1 MDVDDDDE
9 ECRRAGGTSV
19 GRRIEPRAELGGGFG
34 GGGQDPHSQRGF
46 SGGGSG
52 RHGNFASDG
61 ANQQAD
67 SGMWN
72 TGGGGG
78 GGGEG
83 PGPMDGGL
91 GGSGLVL
98 IAYDA

>member
-1 MDVDDDDE
+1 
-9 ECRRAGGTSV
+9 
-19 GRRIEPRAELGGGFG
+19 PGGGYG
-34 GGGQDPHSQRGF
+34 GGGRDPHSYRGF

-52 RHGNFASDG
+52 RHGNFSSDG

-67 SGMWN
+67 DGVWN

-83 PGPMDGGL
+83 PGPMDGGA

-98 IAYDA
+98 IAYPA